1 MTRKKHRL
9 SATRRWHRSVGA
21 SSAVFVIFMV
31 FSGLA
36 INHANSL
43 GLDRSHVSQSF
54 LLDWYGLG
62 EPESIKSFAIEENW
76 LSFAGS
82 QVYLDG
88 EQVSTLSGGVGA
100 VFNGGMLIAAG
111 SDELLLLD
119 REGGLIER
127 LPWEQ
132 PGSISIESIGLLGD
146 GSVSVKTGDRLW
158 LADAQLLQWQSVN
171 KATVTPT
178 WSAPA
183 SAPGAIHL
191 AITQQYRGAGLSLER
206 LLLDLHSGR
215 FFGSAGV
222 LVYDLLALAI
232 GFLAISGLILWA
244 RGRRNGKNRLSKR

>member
-1 MTRKKHRL
+1 M
-9 SATRRWHRSVGA
+9 GA
-21 SSAVFVIFMV
+21 SAAVFIIFMV

-36 INHANSL
+36 INHANTL
-43 GLDRSHVSQSF
+43 GLDRSHVSRSF

-62 EPESIKSFAIEENW
+62 EPETINSFSIDENW

-88 EQVSTLSGGVGA
+88 QQVSTLSGGVGA
-100 VFNGGMLIAAG
+100 VFNGDMLIVAG

-132 PGSISIESIGLLGD
+132 SVSIESIGLLGD
-146 GSVSVKTGDRLW
+146 GSVSVKSGDRLW

-178 WSAPA
+178 WSVPT

-222 LVYDLLALAI
+222 LIYDLLALAI